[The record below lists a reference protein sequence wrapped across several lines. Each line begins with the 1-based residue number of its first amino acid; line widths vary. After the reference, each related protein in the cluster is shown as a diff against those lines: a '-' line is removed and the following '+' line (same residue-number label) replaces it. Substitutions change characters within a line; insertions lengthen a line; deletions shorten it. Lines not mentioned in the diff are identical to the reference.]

1 MVSQRLLV
9 QNKAKMSQVTR
20 ITRLPPTWQTGRRL
34 SQSRRPT
41 ADATPT
47 PEERTGSEPPLLNQ
61 VLEQAQDAGI
71 VVEDYL
77 EGEARRLWVH
87 ITEAPDSRSRKLVR
101 QLMALGFEFWPGKG
115 YWR

>member
-1 MVSQRLLV
+1 MA
-9 QNKAKMSQVTR
+9 NGA
-20 ITRLPPTWQTGRRL
+20 PPKPK
-34 SQSRRPT
+34 PT